1 MLSVIN
7 KLYDSLLIWFHL
19 IHSMASDDIMSTAY
33 NSLRSSAA
41 LKFLNK
47 LKKLKNFGQL
57 N

>member
-7 KLYDSLLIWFHL
+7 KFYDSLLIWFHL

-41 LKFLNK
+41 LKFLK
-47 LKKLKNFGQL
+47 SWKNL
-57 N
+57 RILDS